1 MGFRVLRIGIVDVVR
16 GDKLDA
22 GLLGHLEE
30 LLVHQRLIRQ
40 PVILQL
46 EEIVILPEDIPVL
59 KRSLLCLLI
68 QSFHDIP
75 LNFTCKT
82 CAEGN
87 DPSVI
92 LAQQLLVH
100 PGPVIISFHKSFGDD
115 LHQIGIS
122 FIVLRKKDEMI
133 VSVIPACHLSV
144 KPGIGRHIDLT
155 AEDRVDPL
163 LLRFPVEINDAVHH
177 SVICDRGA
185 VHPQLF
191 DP

>member
-22 GLLGHLEE
+22 CLLGHLEE

-40 PVILQL
+40 PVILQF
-46 EEIVILPEDIPVL
+46 EIIVILAEDVSVL
-59 KRSLLCLLI
+59 KCSLLRLFI
-68 QSFHDIP
+68 QTFHDIP
-75 LNFTCKT
+75 LDFSRKT

-87 DPSVI
+87 DPAVI
-92 LAQQLLVH
+92 LAQQFLVH
-100 PGPVIISFHKSFGDD
+100 SGSVIISFHKSFGDD
-115 LHQIGIS
+115 LHQISIS

-133 VSVIPACHLSV
+133 VSVISACHLSV
-144 KPGIGRHIDLT
+144 KPGIRRHIDLT

-163 LLRFPVEINDAVHH
+163 LLRFPVEIDDAVHH
-177 SVICDRGA
+177 SVIRDRSA